1 MLFAMCFT
9 VLKVIGLME
18 FWMYYCTV
26 LISNDE
32 AVVSWFY
39 LGKLDHRCFGILD
52 LKRTNDDIK
61 TLSENLK
68 TNKKNR
74 KKKKKKETY
83 LCTLY

>member
-1 MLFAMCFT
+1 M
-9 VLKVIGLME
+9 
-18 FWMYYCTV
+18 V
-26 LISNDE
+26 LISDDE

-52 LKRTNDDIK
+52 LKRINEDIN
-61 TLSENLK
+61 TLSENPK